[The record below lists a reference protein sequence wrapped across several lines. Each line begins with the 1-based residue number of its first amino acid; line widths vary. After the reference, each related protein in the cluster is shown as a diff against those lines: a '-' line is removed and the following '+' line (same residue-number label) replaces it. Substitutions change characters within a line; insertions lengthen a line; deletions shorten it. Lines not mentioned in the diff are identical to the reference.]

1 MGVTDRSY
9 AKTLASDKWD
19 YAAAGYVLDT
29 DQNATDPLDSLSGTF
44 GATNVN
50 VVVCL
55 KHGRNRDLNLHG
67 QLHRRR

>member
-44 GATNVN
+44 GAQ
-50 VVVCL
+50 
-55 KHGRNRDLNLHG
+55 KRGRDGLLNPPNIDHDANTD
-67 QLHRRR
+67 HHPDN